1 MKKKKF
7 RSSTNITEIQKLS
20 LPEQDLESPECDS
33 FVKCISRCYHLFS
46 FESKFIAKLLNNNK
60 KAITRILSKIIFR
73 NLQIISSKYQIREL
87 QNSLYLYL
95 IFYLT

>member
-60 KAITRILSKIIFR
+60 KAITRILSKIFEPILRFL
-73 NLQIISSKYQIREL
+73 NVEAEVFIL
-87 QNSLYLYL
+87 
-95 IFYLT
+95 F